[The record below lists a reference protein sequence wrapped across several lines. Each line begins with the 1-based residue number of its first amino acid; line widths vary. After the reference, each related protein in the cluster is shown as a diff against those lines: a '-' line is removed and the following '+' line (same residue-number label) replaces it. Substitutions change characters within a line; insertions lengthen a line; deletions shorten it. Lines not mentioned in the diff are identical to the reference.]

1 MNTSFRASQEYTRRY
16 QAGRQMTKTSVARDL
31 IIAGRDNEFIRQVI
45 LVVFKEYW
53 ENRSINRVR
62 NYLQKSP

>member
-1 MNTSFRASQEYTRRY
+1 MNTSFRAEQEYTRRY

-45 LVVFKEYW
+45 LVVFGEYW